1 MFIRAYLRASTKEQD
16 AKRAKSELIA
26 FANDHGHKIA
36 AFYVEN
42 ESGAILVRPK
52 LMQLIEDAHKADVIL
67 VEQIDRLARLN
78 QADWDTLKRMLSEK
92 KLSIVSKELPIS
104 CMTPQSESSIEFM
117 ISILQTIN
125 SMMLD
130 MLAAIV
136 RKDYEDGLNRQMQ
149 CIACTKVNTQIL
161 KYSNNQILKY
171 SNTQILKYSN
181 TQILKYSNTQ
191 ILKIILIIYIHACQI
206 KIASYQYFI
215 KLNRLKKNTNY
226 ALGYGMLAE
235 SFTN

>member
-1 MFIRAYLRASTKEQD
+1 M
-16 AKRAKSELIA
+16 
-26 FANDHGHKIA
+26 
-36 AFYVEN
+36 
-42 ESGAILVRPK
+42 RPT

-161 KYSNNQILKY
+161 KYSNTQILKY

-181 TQILKYSNTQ
+181 TQILKYS
-191 ILKIILIIYIHACQI
+191 
-206 KIASYQYFI
+206 
-215 KLNRLKKNTNY
+215 KL
-226 ALGYGMLAE
+226 
-235 SFTN
+235 F

>member
-161 KYSNNQILKY
+161 KYSN
-171 SNTQILKYSN
+171 TQILKYSN

-191 ILKIILIIYIHACQI
+191 NYFNYIYSCLSNQNSLLSVFH
-206 KIASYQYFI
+206 
-215 KLNRLKKNTNY
+215 
-226 ALGYGMLAE
+226 
-235 SFTN
+235 